1 MKFRSVPGES
11 NKQRGADLSADL
23 QATTWRGQLPHR
35 GFRAFL
41 GVFLKPGETN
51 PGVIL
56 QNQHQIFACPKIS
69 TKENGAILYG
79 GTACNLQVQKPGKQ
93 VGKLRNSAEEDI
105 DVGAVT
111 LVALAPDYFGTIA

>member
-41 GVFLKPGETN
+41 DVFLKPGETKSWC
-51 PGVIL
+51 
-56 QNQHQIFACPKIS
+56 HFAKPTPNFRLPQIS
-69 TKENGAILYG
+69 TTENGAILYG
-79 GTACNLQVQKPGKQ
+79 GTACNLQVQNPGKQ